1 VNTRVDQGV
10 PQLLYRTLDPEARLG
25 LPAGRGTT
33 PSGVSCLL
41 FTVASSTALYGI
53 SYLVREGEW
62 GAVVWRY
69 ITAFG
74 GIPIP
79 ITIFSVWSVVFL
91 VLKALKIRAQR
102 QAMRLAFVPEDTGFV
117 LNASTADAVV
127 EAIDRAVDD
136 PTRFLFLA
144 RCRNVLRMMRNL
156 GRVSDVDE
164 ILASRADQDDGA
176 MDSGY
181 TILRGMVWAI
191 PVLGFIGT
199 VVGLTQTMAEF
210 GAVLDSAGNMAE
222 LTENLKK
229 VLSGLETAFVT
240 TAEALIAVIFIY
252 LAQTLVRRAD
262 EELLDDMRAA
272 CSNAVVARVRIGR
285 TES

>member
-1 VNTRVDQGV
+1 MTTA
-10 PQLLYRTLDPEARLG
+10 PQLLYRALDPEARIG

-33 PSGVSCLL
+33 PSAAACLL
-41 FTVASSTALYGI
+41 FTVGISTALYGI
-53 SYLVREGEW
+53 SYLLRDSAW
-62 GAVVWRY
+62 GAVLWRY

-79 ITIFSVWSVVFL
+79 ITIFSVWSLVFL
-91 VLKALKIRAQR
+91 TLKALKIRAQR
-102 QAMRLAFVPEDTGFV
+102 QAMRLAFVPDDTGFV
-117 LNASTADAVV
+117 LNAATADAVV

-144 RCRNVLRMMRNL
+144 RCRSVLRMMRNL

-164 ILASRADQDDGA
+164 ILASRADQDDST

-181 TILRGMVWAI
+181 TVLRGLIWAI

-210 GAVLDSAGNMAE
+210 GAVLDSAGNMSE

-252 LAQTLVRRAD
+252 LLQTVVRRAD
-262 EELLDDMRAA
+262 EALLDDMRAA

-285 TES
+285 TEP